1 MFYFNGL
8 KKLILR
14 LRLDLVLSKNL
25 YLKFINKKIIQRRDF
40 NKILFKK
47 LVIFIQI
54 LVAKLLIRF

>member
-1 MFYFNGL
+1 M
-8 KKLILR
+8 LR
-14 LRLDLVLSKNL
+14 VRVNLVLSKNL